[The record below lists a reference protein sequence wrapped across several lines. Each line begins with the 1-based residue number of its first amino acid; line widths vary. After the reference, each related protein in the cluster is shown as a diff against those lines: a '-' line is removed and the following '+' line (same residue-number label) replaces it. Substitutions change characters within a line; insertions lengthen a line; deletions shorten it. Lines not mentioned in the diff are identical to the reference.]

1 MTREL
6 LEEYLE
12 KVSEN
17 TDFTFE
23 ITEFNDSEIELEMH
37 GGKARQ

>member
-23 ITEFNDSEIELEMH
+23 ITDFLIGGNDY
-37 GGKARQ
+37 G